1 MHLEREPRAWA
12 AARLA
17 PAHAEGPICSAEL
30 WHSVPN
36 PFDLHACVS
45 VCLAKRLSRCVVTMV
60 ELGQARLVEAYRRH
74 AAQVESLFGH
84 RDLLRFDLF
93 ARAEHT
99 PPAELAQRIRSAL
112 CERNLALCGD
122 ATSPSLASFV
132 G

>member
-1 MHLEREPRAWA
+1 MLSF
-12 AARLA
+12 
-17 PAHAEGPICSAEL
+17 AHAKNAGWHRNLTFRQDGLQAFILRTVYGSA
-30 WHSVPN
+30 S
-36 PFDLHACVS
+36 
-45 VCLAKRLSRCVVTMV
+45 
-60 ELGQARLVEAYRRH
+60 
-74 AAQVESLFGH
+74 ESLFGH